1 MEGGGGWR
9 MARSGHKHTGHE
21 HAGHEHGARHAG
33 ATRVGHTRTA
43 QDAAASARRLAPPP
57 RPLVVGPRTA
67 RRWLLCIT
75 AKWGRAATTRAMR
88 AMTITVVVSGLV
100 ITVVSCLVALRATP
114 SAAVLEGASVVS
126 PSACVRTRERAQER
140 ACAGERE

>member
-43 QDAAASARRLAPPP
+43 QDAAASARQLSPPP
-57 RPLVVGPRTA
+57 IWLVVGPRTA
-67 RRWLLCIT
+67 KRWPLCIT
-75 AKWGRAATTRAMR
+75 ANA
-88 AMTITVVVSGLV
+88 VV
-100 ITVVSCLVALRATP
+100 IA
-114 SAAVLEGASVVS
+114 
-126 PSACVRTRERAQER
+126 
-140 ACAGERE
+140 